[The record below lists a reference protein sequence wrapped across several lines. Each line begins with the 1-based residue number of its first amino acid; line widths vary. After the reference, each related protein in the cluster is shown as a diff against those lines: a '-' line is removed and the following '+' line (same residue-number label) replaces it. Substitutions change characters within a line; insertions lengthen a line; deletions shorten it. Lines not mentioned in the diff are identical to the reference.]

1 MWSEVRSPYYLNI
14 FMLTADPATQISL
27 ALSKPLRTTETV
39 SLSQAFGRIL
49 AEPIVSKLDFP
60 HWDNSAMDG
69 YAVRWSDFQVNTINQ
84 PLSLK
89 IVETISAGVPPTK
102 MVGAG
107 EAARIFTGAMLPA
120 GADTIVM
127 QEQATLAGEV
137 VTIQQAPPALGEF
150 VRKQGD
156 YANRGDVLLPTG
168 TRLLPPAI
176 AVLAAAQYATVQVY
190 QRPKVVIISTGD
202 ELVSP
207 TQTLQPGQIV
217 NSNQYALAAL
227 IQQWGGEPICLETVP
242 DQPSA
247 LKATIQKAIDQADLV
262 LSTGGVS
269 VGDFDYVDRVLAELG
284 GQMHITAV
292 AVKPGKPLTVA
303 TFERGDR
310 SIVYFGLPGNPVS
323 ALVSCWR
330 FVYLSFQCLAGVP
343 APQLAWQQA
352 ITTQTLRSNG
362 QRENYLWGQVRCVQG
377 RYQFTPV
384 AGSHNSGNLI
394 NLALANGLAL
404 LPVGVQQVL
413 ADNEVVVLLISCG
426 VT

>member
-1 MWSEVRSPYYLNI
+1 
-14 FMLTADPATQISL
+14 MLTADQATQIIL
-27 ALSKPLRTTETV
+27 ALSKPLLTIETV
-39 SLSQAFGRIL
+39 SLSQAFNRIL

-69 YAVRWSDFQVNTINQ
+69 YAVRWSDFQANIANQ
-84 PLSLK
+84 ALSLK
-89 IVETISAGVPPTK
+89 IVETIPAGVAPTK
-102 MVGAG
+102 TVGAG

-127 QEQATLAGEV
+127 QEKATLAGEMV
-137 VTIQQAPPALGEF
+137 NIQKAPQALGEF
-150 VRKQGD
+150 VRQQGD
-156 YANRGDVLLPTG
+156 YAHCGDALLPTG

-176 AVLAAAQYATVQVY
+176 AVLAAAQYAEVQVY

-207 TQTLQPGQIV
+207 EQPLQPGQIV

-227 IQQWGGEPICLETVP
+227 VQQWGGEPICLEIVP
-242 DQPSA
+242 DQPAA
-247 LKATIQKAIDQADLV
+247 LAATMQEAIDQADLV

-269 VGDFDYVDRVLAELG
+269 VGDFDYVDRVLTELG

-303 TFERGDR
+303 TFEQGDR
-310 SIVYFGLPGNPVS
+310 SIIYFGLPGNPVS

-330 FVYLSFQCLAGVP
+330 FVYLSFQRLAGVP
-343 APQLAWQQA
+343 EPQLAWQQA

-362 QRENYLWGQVRCVQG
+362 QRENYLWGQVSCVQG

-384 AGSHNSGNLI
+384 AGGHNSGNLI
-394 NLALANGLAL
+394 NLALANSLAL
-404 LPVGVQQVL
+404 LPGGVQQVL
-413 ADNEVVVLLISCG
+413 AGDEVAILIIN
-426 VT
+426 

>member
-1 MWSEVRSPYYLNI
+1 
-14 FMLTADPATQISL
+14 MLTADQATQIIL
-27 ALSKPLRTTETV
+27 ALSKPLLTTETV
-39 SLSQAFGRIL
+39 SLSQAFDRIL
-49 AEPIVSKLDFP
+49 AEPVVSKLDFP

-69 YAVRWSDFQVNTINQ
+69 YALRWSDFQANNQ
-84 PLSLK
+84 SISLK
-89 IVETISAGVPPTK
+89 IVETIPAGVAPTK
-102 MVGAG
+102 MLAPG
-107 EAARIFTGAMLPA
+107 EAARIFTGAMLPE

-127 QEQATLAGEV
+127 QEQAILAGEM
-137 VTIQQAPPALGEF
+137 VTIQQAPQALGEF

-156 YANRGDVLLPTG
+156 YAHRGDVLLPAG

-176 AVLAAAQYATVQVY
+176 AVLAAAQYAEVQVY

-207 TQTLQPGQIV
+207 EQPLQPGQIV

-227 IQQWGGEPICLETVP
+227 VQQWGGEAICLEIVP
-242 DQPSA
+242 DQPAA
-247 LKATIQKAIDQADLV
+247 LAATMQQAIDQADIV

-269 VGDFDYVDRVLAELG
+269 VGDFDYVDRVLADLG
-284 GQMHITAV
+284 GQLHITAV

-310 SIVYFGLPGNPVS
+310 SIIYFGLPGNPVS

-330 FVYLSFQCLAGVP
+330 FVYLSFQCSAGIP
-343 APQLAWQQA
+343 TPQLAWQPA
-352 ITTQTLRSNG
+352 ITTQSLRSNG
-362 QRENYLWGQVRCVQG
+362 QRENYLWGQVNCVQG

-384 AGSHNSGNLI
+384 AGGHNSGNLI

-413 ADNEVVVLLISCG
+413 AGDEVVVLLIN
-426 VT
+426 